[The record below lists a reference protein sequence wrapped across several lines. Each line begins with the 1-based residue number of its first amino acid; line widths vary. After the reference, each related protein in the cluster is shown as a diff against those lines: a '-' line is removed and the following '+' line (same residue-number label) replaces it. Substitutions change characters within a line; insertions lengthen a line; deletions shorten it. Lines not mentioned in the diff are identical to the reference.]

1 MTLPKL
7 MLWMATFASLWI
19 VQPASASQTDPR
31 LDALFRRLA
40 LTRDTTEAASL
51 EQGIWTIW
59 LQSGDPKIDRLMAG
73 GLAAMDAGDTDSAE
87 EIFDEIVAQA
97 PDFAEGWNKR
107 ATLRYMT
114 GDYAGSLADIERTLA
129 LEPRHFGALSG
140 MGLVY
145 TALGDD
151 AKALDA
157 FRRALKVDP
166 NLAGAADQVRALEDK
181 LKGRAI

>member
-1 MTLPKL
+1 MTMPKL
-7 MLWMATFASLWI
+7 MLWLATFATLWI
-19 VQPASASQTDPR
+19 AQPATATQSDPR
-31 LDALFRRLA
+31 LGALFRRLA
-40 LTRDTTEAASL
+40 ETGDASEAARI
-51 EQGIWTIW
+51 EQGIWSIW
-59 LQSGDPKIDRLMAG
+59 LQSGKPKIDQLMAG
-73 GLAAMDAGDTDSAE
+73 GMAAMDAGDTDAAE
-87 EIFDEIVAQA
+87 EIFDEIVEAA

-114 GDYAGSLADIERTLA
+114 GDYRGSLSDIARTLA

-145 TALGDD
+145 LALGDD

-166 NLAGAADQVRALEDK
+166 HLPGAADRIRALEDK
-181 LKGRAI
+181 LKGRPI